1 MPLKGAGS
9 AQKEGTATK
18 TREVLETTTAYNN
31 ILTHEGSLIYPS
43 GKSMSFY
50 LWATQLFHCLRLPCD
65 QTRSASKMNEFHS
78 KSIGF
83 WFLMQLKNY
92 LFSMKFVQYLVIRCL
107 QNTAKKAWMHS
118 FRCLSNIWRYNPI
131 VGLYGSMNDAITAL
145 FIRWL
150 LQETCNFI
158 LLLWSKQKV
167 WVGLLAATFS
177 NRIPLYDLC
186 DTVWVC
192 CALFKNK
199 VLTTTC
205 L

>member
-1 MPLKGAGS
+1 
-9 AQKEGTATK
+9 
-18 TREVLETTTAYNN
+18 
-31 ILTHEGSLIYPS
+31 
-43 GKSMSFY
+43 
-50 LWATQLFHCLRLPCD
+50 
-65 QTRSASKMNEFHS
+65 
-78 KSIGF
+78 
-83 WFLMQLKNY
+83 
-92 LFSMKFVQYLVIRCL
+92 
-107 QNTAKKAWMHS
+107 MHS
-118 FRCLSNIWRYNPI
+118 FRCLSHIWRYNPI

-158 LLLWSKQKV
+158 SLLWSKQKV

-205 L
+205 LWDYNKLNSHAARFNFWDLLYCTQLSNLWWMPNSVSKCFGTAMRTGSSRRFKRYPTTYMWVSSWFPFTVD